1 MNFYKSRFG
10 IYQAIAACVVFI
22 ATLFLG
28 NDSFSD
34 FLKKFLSGKVLG
46 TPTPKAIVLT
56 LSLQTLFFI
65 LLLIILWASTF
76 LTNKNN
82 KEEKPCDNIPSCTKW
97 QAIFIGA
104 KRFVPTFFGA
114 VGLMLMSSLF
124 FEKVLGIVPEEQDM
138 VRWVVGDT
146 YSIKVK
152 CFFAAMVLVEAPVL
166 EEMLF
171 RGVIFRGMI
180 SKTPFWVAV
189 IVSGLVF
196 SIVHL
201 SAVAILPFMYL
212 SYRFACVYR
221 ETGSIL
227 SPMTMHCL
235 FNGVNLLMCVA
246 VKLLGIDAE
255 TTTSCINIF
264 NSLI

>member
-10 IYQAIAACVVFI
+10 IYQAIVACVVFI
-22 ATLFLG
+22 ATLFFG

-34 FLKKFLSGKVLG
+34 FVKNFLSGKVLG
-46 TPTPKAIVLT
+46 TPTPKAIVLS

-76 LTNKNN
+76 LTNKDN
-82 KEEKPCDNIPSCTKW
+82 KEEKPCDNIPSYTKW
-97 QAIFIGA
+97 QAILIGA
-104 KRFVPTFFGA
+104 KRFVPTFFA
-114 VGLMLMSSLF
+114 ALGLTLISSLF

-138 VRWVVGDT
+138 VRWFVGDT
-146 YSIKVK
+146 YSGKVK

-189 IVSGLVF
+189 IVSGLMF

-201 SAVAILPFMYL
+201 TAVAILPFMYL
-212 SYRFACVYR
+212 SYRFACAYR

-227 SPMTMHCL
+227 SPITMHCL
-235 FNGVNLLMCVA
+235 FNGVNLAMCFCVRA
-246 VKLLGIDAE
+246 LELDTKAL
-255 TTTSCINIF
+255 TSCINIF
-264 NSLI
+264 